1 VEAIIFALLG
11 LFILIAPQRTIRWYG
26 LSVGVILILDA
37 AVHALFRLLNIKN
50 MK

>member
-1 VEAIIFALLG
+1 MTKERIERDSMG
-11 LFILIAPQRTIRWYG
+11 
-26 LSVGVILILDA
+26 DA